1 MVLRPHNQSSY
12 SIRMT
17 LQQLTVL
24 SDKPLLPNYD
34 IYDIYFTLLQWY
46 LELLSSNHNTLAL
59 VLARFTD

>member
-59 VLARFTD
+59 VFARFTD

>member
-1 MVLRPHNQSSY
+1 
-12 SIRMT
+12 MT

-59 VLARFTD
+59 VFARFTD

>member
-1 MVLRPHNQSSY
+1 MVLRPHNRSSY

-59 VLARFTD
+59 VFARFTD